1 MIDRLVE
8 LLSAPGNGAIV
19 YSSLRARSWVLT
31 EVNRRLG
38 RPSTPRS
45 GILLYPSGALVALHD
60 GDGAVH
66 TMRDRQ
72 FDWCA
77 LVADTRPIPDASV
90 LVARLSARHVIS
102 IAIGA

>member
-1 MIDRLVE
+1 MIESLVE
-8 LLSAPGNGAIV
+8 LVSAPGNGAIV

-31 EVNRRLG
+31 ELNRRLG

-45 GILLYPSGALVALHD
+45 GILLFPGGARVAMHD

-66 TMRDRQ
+66 TMRGQQ

-77 LVADTRPIPDASV
+77 LVTDTRPIPDASI
-90 LVARLSARHVIS
+90 LVARLSATHVIS
-102 IAIGA
+102 IDIIA